1 MRPLQLVS
9 KPCSIIINGI
19 RKNVSHVEF
28 MLVSS
33 LDERSYPPDLGLEAI
48 CHVYLWHQL
57 QTYQNKA
64 RDNKF
69 ALG

>member
-33 LDERSYPPDLGLEAI
+33 LDEGNYPPDSDLE
-48 CHVYLWHQL
+48 VMPTSYV
-57 QTYQNKA
+57 
-64 RDNKF
+64 
-69 ALG
+69 